1 MVSAGRKSSFAF
13 LGRGSPRRKSPSRRE
28 RSPARH
34 RSSGLARSPVRDK
47 PSSRT
52 RSPKH
57 AKAAESRSPVREKP
71 SSRQEASKHL
81 NFPGREKPSSRTR
94 SPRRKG
100 SASPVRRSPSPR
112 TKRLRRTEAEKE
124 TVKVNERDSG
134 RTAKH
139 ADMPVRQKPSSL
151 TRSPKRT
158 NSTSPVSPSPSPRT
172 KRLTRASAEN
182 EAIKLSE
189 RDHGRK
195 HGKGSNRDIH
205 KESNSGREPV
215 ERRDRKGGRDAVDNG
230 SSRSRQKRSTSPS
243 DRNNRSRHDTR
254 THDEV
259 VNDPE
264 RGESRNGD
272 KDSVAKMAAAEEEL
286 QAKEKQKPSFEL
298 SGKLAEE
305 TNRFRG
311 VTLLFTE
318 PPDARKPDIRWRLY
332 NAALR
337 REGLVGV
344 LSRPAV
350 NEFDKAIST
359 ENRIEPQRYYELFEK
374 DTIKFGNSSREY
386 VLLHENS
393 ND

>member
-1 MVSAGRKSSFAF
+1 MGRNILESPVK
-13 LGRGSPRRKSPSRRE
+13 GRGSPHRKSPSRRE

-34 RSSGLARSPVRDK
+34 RSSGSARSPGRDK

-52 RSPKH
+52 RSPIH

-71 SSRQEASKHL
+71 SSRQEASKHV

-94 SPRRKG
+94 SPRSKD

-112 TKRLRRTEAEKE
+112 TKRLRRAEAEKE
-124 TVKVNERDSG
+124 AVKVNERDSG

-158 NSTSPVSPSPSPRT
+158 NSTSPVSRSPSPRT
-172 KRLTRASAEN
+172 KRLRGASAEN

-195 HGKGSNRDIH
+195 HVKGSNRDIQ

-215 ERRDRKGGRDAVDNG
+215 DRRERRGGRDAVDNG
-230 SSRSRQKRSTSPS
+230 SFRSRQKQSTSPS

-254 THDEV
+254 THDE

-332 NAALR
+332 VFKAGEVLNGKLMDCKGTSECHLTEELQWRTAV
-337 REGLVGV
+337 EG
-344 LSRPAV
+344 
-350 NEFDKAIST
+350 NE
-359 ENRIEPQRYYELFEK
+359 L
-374 DTIKFGNSSREY
+374 
-386 VLLHENS
+386 
-393 ND
+393 